1 MTTKYLPQSI
11 IFRDNCLEGEAA
23 RLRSPAPGPACS
35 MWCPQRTSQ
44 VRPSTGTRGWD
55 SKCGVGESDQHYHIK
70 NHRHYWQK
78 IEWRSLLPAWMWPNF
93 IPLRNPWETLETD
106 KRRIWTH
113 FETYKQNIFGTD
125 RYITSVQSGRSQQ
138 TWMQL
143 NTHHLM
149 HENVILCH
157 T

>member
-55 SKCGVGESDQHYHIK
+55 SKCGVGGSEQNYHIK

-78 IEWRSLLPAWMWPNF
+78 IEKNLKLELSLQNIGLTKDLWNIEVNQSEKPNKQEWLTV
-93 IPLRNPWETLETD
+93 IGSCLLECDQISSHWETHERLLRQETD
-106 KRRIWTH
+106 LDSFR
-113 FETYKQNIFGTD
+113 D
-125 RYITSVQSGRSQQ
+125 
-138 TWMQL
+138 L
-143 NTHHLM
+143 
-149 HENVILCH
+149 
-157 T
+157 